1 MKTVTILIVEDESIV
16 AEDIKRSLER
26 FGYNVCGVASTGR
39 TAINI
44 VEEHKPDVVLMD
56 IVLRGKMNGIKTAE
70 DIYKDYDIP
79 VIYLTAYADRKTLD
93 KAKVTSPYGYILKP
107 FEDQELYSTIEM
119 AIYKHQME
127 KKLREREAWLSTTLK
142 SIGDAVIVTDKNN
155 CIQFMNSRA
164 ESLTGWRLGEVR
176 GKLLKKV
183 IQILRED
190 TGKPAEDL
198 TAQVL
203 QKKKIVELTSHSV
216 LVNRAGETVSIDES
230 GAPIID
236 DKGRILGVVLALHD
250 ITNRRKAEIALQ
262 ESNEFNYALFQYNPI
277 ETVVVDLE
285 GRVKQF
291 NLLKEKSGDRLP
303 RTGDVMYKDYARS
316 HEIDMYSEMMN
327 AIQKQKVKKF
337 PELKYKDKYLSITIA
352 PFHQGAIITS
362 QDITKRK
369 LAEDTLSKSEREKS
383 LILSSVSELVTF
395 QNKEMMLLWANRA
408 AAESVGL
415 DPQEM
420 VGRFCYNVWHQ
431 LESPCDDC
439 PVVKAFKTGQPEE
452 AEMTTANGK
461 IWAVRGYPARN
472 EAGEIMGVVE
482 VTQDITNRKQTEVE
496 KERIHA
502 ELIQAQKMEAIGTLT
517 GGVAHD
523 FNNLLTA
530 IQGCSDMILIR
541 TQETDPIYRDLKEIQ
556 IAADRAADLTRQLLL
571 FSRKQPM
578 EFAVINVNKTIENL
592 LKMFHRLIG
601 EDISISTSLAPDLL
615 NVKADHGTIEQVI
628 MNLAVNARDAMPD
641 GGKLTIKTSNVTI
654 DNAYSK
660 SMPEARP
667 GKFVRITV
675 VDTGE
680 GINEEIL
687 PHIFEPFFSTKGVGK
702 GTGLGLS
709 VVYGIIKQHEGWINV
724 RSVKSSG
731 TTFEIYLP
739 GVRKKVDKLSDIRI
753 PLHKFRG
760 NGERILIV
768 EDEISVRDFATIALS
783 EYGYTIYS
791 TSSVAEALDVFEREK
806 GRFDLVLTDVVL
818 PDRSG
823 VDLVEELLTIKPGI
837 KVLLS
842 SGYTDQ
848 KSQWDKIQ
856 GKGLPFL
863 QKPYTLAT
871 ILQTVKEVLLL
882 SSENS

>member
-1 MKTVTILIVEDESIV
+1 MEPVKILIVEDESIV

-26 FGYNVCGVASTGR
+26 FGYTVCGVVSTGR
-39 TAINI
+39 AAIKI
-44 VEEHKPDVVLMD
+44 VKEHKPDVVLMD
-56 IVLRGKMNGIKTAE
+56 IVLRGKTNGIKTAE

-107 FEDQELYSTIEM
+107 FEDQGLYSTIEM

-142 SIGDAVIVTDKNN
+142 SIGDAVIVADGNG

-164 ESLTGWRLGEVR
+164 EFLTGWRLSEVK

-198 TAQVL
+198 TTQVL

-216 LVNRAGETVSIDES
+216 LVNKAGKTVSIDVS

-277 ETVVVDLE
+277 ETVVVDME

-291 NLLKEKSGDRLP
+291 NRLKEKSGDRLP
-303 RTGDVMYKDYARS
+303 RIGDAMYKNYARS
-316 HEIDMYSEMMN
+316 HEIDMYAELMD
-327 AIQKQKVKKF
+327 AIRKQKVKKF
-337 PELKYKDKYLSITIA
+337 PEQKYKDKYLSITIA
-352 PFHQGAIITS
+352 PFHKGAIITS

-369 LAEDTLSKSEREKS
+369 QAEDTLSRSEQEKS

-395 QNKEMMLLWANRA
+395 QNSDMMIMWANRA

-420 VGRFCYNVWHQ
+420 VGHFCYKIWHQ
-431 LESPCDDC
+431 RKKPCDDC
-439 PVVKAFKTGQPEE
+439 PIVKVFKTGRPEE
-452 AEMTTANGK
+452 AEMTTDDRR

-472 EAGEIMGVVE
+472 ENGEIMGVVE
-482 VTQDITNRKQTEVE
+482 VTQDITIRKQTEME
-496 KERIHA
+496 KEHIQA

-541 TQETDPIYRDLKEIQ
+541 TPETDPIYRDLKEIQ
-556 IAADRAADLTRQLLL
+556 TAADKASDLTRQLLL

-578 EFAVINVNKTIENL
+578 EFAIINVNRTVENL

-601 EDISISTSLAPDLL
+601 EDISISTSLSSDLL
-615 NVKADHGTIEQVI
+615 NVEADRGTIEQVI
-628 MNLAVNARDAMPD
+628 MNLAVNARDAMPN

-654 DNAYSK
+654 DKSYSK
-660 SMPEARP
+660 SIPEARP
-667 GKFVRITV
+667 GEFVRIAV
-675 VDTGE
+675 IDTGE
-680 GINEEIL
+680 GIDEDIL

-724 RSVKSSG
+724 HSVKGEG
-731 TTFEIYLP
+731 TTFDVYLP
-739 GVRKKVDKLSDIRI
+739 GVRKKVDKIRDVRI
-753 PLHKFRG
+753 PLHKYRG

-806 GRFDLVLTDVVL
+806 GHFDLVLTDVVL

-823 VDLVEELLTIKPGI
+823 VELVEQLLTTKPNL

-871 ILQTVKEVLLL
+871 ILQTVKEVLVL
-882 SSENS
+882 SSE